1 MKSSL
6 HLLVIAIFLFGGAW
20 PITKAALADAS
31 PMWFGFG
38 RAALATLVASLLLL
52 VLRRFHRPKRED
64 LPTVFAVGLLQ
75 LGGFFVLA
83 HAAVAMVEAG
93 RTAIISAVVT
103 YWLIPL
109 SMLVMGEKVSLRRWL
124 VSMSAC
130 SHECPDSS
138 GVNQDFANSVL

>member
-83 HAAVAMVEAG
+83 HAAVAMVEPGPAG
-93 RTAIISAVVT
+93 DHQKSC
-103 YWLIPL
+103 
-109 SMLVMGEKVSLRRWL
+109 G
-124 VSMSAC
+124 
-130 SHECPDSS
+130 
-138 GVNQDFANSVL
+138 